1 MADPESH
8 QMQSTPGA
16 QHVHDKHPRLAKG
29 DVLLRAEK
37 VVKGFPGV
45 WENLILDE
53 VDFDVRSGEVH
64 VVLGENGAGKTVLA
78 NVLSGFYSATRGQI
92 YIRGKPAT
100 INSPEDALRLGVAM
114 VHQEFTLVRP
124 LTVAE
129 NVALGLKKNNLSFPI
144 GEVERKLSELSAKY
158 NLKVDPKARVE
169 DLSVGEQQRAEIL
182 KVLYHD
188 PDVIILDEPTSVLTP
203 TESQQLFSILRG
215 LADEGK
221 GVILITH
228 KMEDVMRNSDRVTVL
243 KLGKL
248 SGTKN
253 TSETNGQE
261 LVRMMIGP
269 EVPVLPRVRP
279 SAKGKVA
286 VEVSDLY
293 VLGGEGDPAV
303 RGASLTVHE
312 GEILGIA
319 GVAGNGQTELV
330 EAITGLRSVVGGKIT
345 IFGQDMTNRSPKE
358 IAKLGVSH
366 IPEERRRTGTAE
378 GLPLMENLM
387 MKDYRMSP
395 FSKAGFLDIP
405 AIKKHCEKLVSEFE
419 ILTPDLDKTEAR
431 ILSGGNIQRMILA
444 RELWKEPRVV
454 VASHPT
460 YGLDLRAIEHT
471 HRLLLKLR
479 EKGSAVFLV
488 SEDLDEI
495 MALSD
500 RIAVMFN
507 GKVIGIKESGEANA
521 QEIGLMMAGI
531 VK

>member
-1 MADPESH
+1 
-8 QMQSTPGA
+8 MQSTPGA

-78 NVLSGFYSATRGQI
+78 NVLSGFYSASRGQI
-92 YIRGKPAT
+92 YIRGRPVT
-100 INSPEDALRLGVAM
+100 LNSPEDALKLGVGM

-129 NVALGLKKNNLSFPI
+129 NVALGLKKSNLSFPI

-182 KVLYHD
+182 KGLYHD

-203 TESQQLFSILRG
+203 TESQELFSTLRG

-221 GVILITH
+221 GVVLITH

-248 SGTKN
+248 SGTKK

-269 EVPVLPRVRP
+269 EVPVLPKVRP
-279 SAKGKVA
+279 ATKGKVA
-286 VEVSDLY
+286 LEIKDLC
-293 VLGGEGDPAV
+293 VLGGEGEPAV
-303 RGASLTVHE
+303 RGASLDVHE
-312 GEILGIA
+312 GEILGVA

-330 EAITGLRSVVGGKIT
+330 EAITGLRAVIGGKIT
-345 IFGQDMTNRSPKE
+345 LFGQIVTNCSPKE
-358 IAKLGVSH
+358 IAMLGVSH
-366 IPEERRRTGTAE
+366 IPDERRRTGTAE

-387 MKDYRMSP
+387 MKDYRISP
-395 FSKAGFLDIP
+395 FSKAGFLNMS
-405 AIKKHCEKLVSEFE
+405 AIRNHCEKLVSEFE

-444 RELWKEPRVV
+444 RELWKEPRLV

-479 EKGSAVFLV
+479 EKGSAVLLV

-507 GKVIGIKESGEANA
+507 GKILGIKESEKTNVH
-521 QEIGLMMAGI
+521 EIGLMMAGI
-531 VK
+531 AS

>member
-1 MADPESH
+1 MIG
-8 QMQSTPGA
+8 TR
-16 QHVHDKHPRLAKG
+16 HVHEVHPRFEKG
-29 DVLLRAEK
+29 QVLLRAEK

-45 WENLILDE
+45 WEHLILDE

-64 VVLGENGAGKTVLA
+64 VILGENGAGKTVLA
-78 NVLSGFYSATRGQI
+78 NILSGFYVASKGRI
-92 YIRGKPAT
+92 YVRGKPVVL
-100 INSPEDALRLGVAM
+100 NSPEDALKVGVGM

-129 NVALGLKKNNLSFPI
+129 NVALGLKKNSLSFPI
-144 GEVERKLSELSAKY
+144 SEVERKLNELSERYK
-158 NLKVDPKARVE
+158 LKVDPRARVE

-182 KVLYHD
+182 KVLYHE

-203 TESQQLFSILRG
+203 SEAQQLFSILRG

-221 GVILITH
+221 GVVLITH
-228 KMEDVMRNSDRVTVL
+228 KLEDVMRNSDRVTVL

-248 SGTKN
+248 TGTKN
-253 TSETNGQE
+253 TSETNEQE

-269 EVPVLPRVRP
+269 EVPVLPKARP
-279 SAKGKVA
+279 AEKGKVA
-286 VEVSDLY
+286 LEVKELC
-293 VLGGEGDPAV
+293 VLGGEGEPAV
-303 RGASLTVHE
+303 RGTSLTLHE

-319 GVAGNGQTELV
+319 GVSGNGQTELV
-330 EAITGLRSVVGGKIT
+330 EAITGLRGVIGGKI
-345 IFGQDMTNRSPKE
+345 IVFGEDVTNRSPRE
-358 IAKLGVSH
+358 IAVLGVSH

-387 MKDYRMSP
+387 MKDYRRPP
-395 FSKAGFLDIP
+395 FSKVGFLNLSEIRN
-405 AIKKHCEKLVSEFE
+405 HCEKLVSEFE

-444 RELWKEPRVV
+444 RELWKEPRLVI
-454 VASHPT
+454 ASHPT

-479 EKGSAVFLV
+479 EKGSAVLLV

-507 GKVIGIKESGEANA
+507 GKIVAVRESDKTSM
-521 QEIGLMMAGI
+521 QEIGLLMAG
-531 VK
+531 VAS

>member
-1 MADPESH
+1 
-8 QMQSTPGA
+8 MQPLLGTRR
-16 QHVHDKHPRLAKG
+16 VNEVHPRPRKG
-29 DVLLRAEK
+29 EVLIRAEK

-45 WENLILDE
+45 WEHLILE
-53 VDFDVRSGEVH
+53 EIDFDARSGEVH
-64 VVLGENGAGKTVLA
+64 VILGENGAGKTVLA
-78 NVLSGFYSATRGQI
+78 NILSGFYVATRGKI
-92 YIRGKPAT
+92 YIRGKPVT
-100 INSPEDALRLGVAM
+100 INSPEDALKLGVAM

-129 NVALGLKKNNLSFPI
+129 NVALGLKKNDFSFPI
-144 GEVERKLSELSAKY
+144 GEVERKLNELSVKY
-158 NLKVDPKARVE
+158 NLKVNPKARVE

-221 GVILITH
+221 GVVLITH
-228 KMEDVMRNSDRVTVL
+228 KLEDVMRNSDRVTVL

-248 SGTKN
+248 TGTKN
-253 TSETNGQE
+253 TSETNEQE

-279 SAKGKVA
+279 SAKGKA
-286 VEVSDLY
+286 ALEIQELC
-293 VLGGEGDPAV
+293 VLGGEAEPAV
-303 RGASLTVHE
+303 KEASLTVHE
-312 GEILGIA
+312 GEILGVA

-330 EAITGLRSVVGGKIT
+330 EAITGLRNVVSGKILV
-345 IFGQDMTNRSPKE
+345 FGQDMTNRSPKQ
-358 IAKLGVSH
+358 IAMLGVSH

-387 MKDYRMSP
+387 MKDYRISP
-395 FSKAGFLDIP
+395 FSKAGFLDVS
-405 AIKKHCEKLVSEFE
+405 AIRKHCEKLVSEFQ

-444 RELWKEPRVV
+444 RELWKEPRLV
-454 VASHPT
+454 VAAHPT

-479 EKGSAVFLV
+479 ENGSAILLV

-507 GKVIGIKESGEANA
+507 GKIVGIRESGKTSM
-521 QEIGLMMAGI
+521 QEIGLMMAG
-531 VK
+531 VAS

>member
-1 MADPESH
+1 MADLESH
-8 QMQSTPGA
+8 QMQPTLGT
-16 QHVHDKHPRLAKG
+16 QHVHDEHPRLAKG

-53 VDFDVRSGEVH
+53 VNFDVRSGEVH

-92 YIRGKPAT
+92 YIRGKPVT

-129 NVALGLKKNNLSFPI
+129 NVALGLKRSNLSFPI
-144 GEVERKLSELSAKY
+144 REVERRLSELSTKY

-221 GVILITH
+221 GIIIITH

-253 TSETNGQE
+253 TSETNEQE

-279 SAKGKVA
+279 SSKGQVTLDIS
-286 VEVSDLY
+286 ELR
-293 VLGGEGDPAV
+293 VLGGEGEPAV
-303 RGASLTVHE
+303 RGVSLTVHE

-330 EAITGLRSVVGGKIT
+330 EAITGLRNAVGGKIT
-345 IFGQDMTNRSPKE
+345 ILGQDTTNHSPKE
-358 IAKLGVSH
+358 IAMLGVSN

-387 MKDYRMSP
+387 MKDYRQSP
-395 FSKAGFLDIP
+395 FSKAGFLNIP
-405 AIKKHCEKLVSEFE
+405 VIKEHCRKLVSEFE
-419 ILTPDLDKTEAR
+419 ILTPDLEKTEAR

-444 RELWKEPRVV
+444 RELWKEPRLV

-479 EKGSAVFLV
+479 EKGSAILLV

-507 GKVIGIKESGEANA
+507 GKIVGIKESGKTNM
-521 QEIGLMMAGI
+521 QEIGLMMAGATS
-531 VK
+531 

>member
-1 MADPESH
+1 MEPLLG
-8 QMQSTPGA
+8 TR
-16 QHVHDKHPRLAKG
+16 HVHEVHPTFKKG
-29 DVLLRAEK
+29 EVLLRVEK

-45 WENLILDE
+45 WEHLILDE
-53 VDFDVRSGEVH
+53 VDFDVKSGEVH
-64 VVLGENGAGKTVLA
+64 VILGENGAGKTVLA
-78 NVLSGFYSATRGQI
+78 NILSGFYVASRGQI
-92 YIRGKPAT
+92 YIRGKPVK
-100 INSPEDALRLGVAM
+100 IGSPEDALKLGVGM

-129 NVALGLKKNNLSFPI
+129 NVALGLKKNSFSFPI
-144 GEVERKLSELSAKY
+144 SEVERKLNELSVKY
-158 NLKVDPKARVE
+158 DLKVEPKAKVA

-221 GVILITH
+221 GVVLITH
-228 KMEDVMRNSDRVTVL
+228 KLEDVMRNSDRVTVL

-248 SGTKN
+248 TGTKN
-253 TSETNGQE
+253 TSETNEQE
-261 LVRMMIGP
+261 LVKMMIGP
-269 EVPVLPRVRP
+269 DVPVVPRVQAA
-279 SAKGKVA
+279 AKGKA
-286 VEVSDLY
+286 ALEIKDLC
-293 VLGGEGDPAV
+293 VLGGEGEPAV

-312 GEILGIA
+312 GEILGVA

-330 EAITGLRSVVGGKIT
+330 EAITGLRSAIGGKIVL
-345 IFGQDMTNRSPKE
+345 FGHDITNHSPKE
-358 IAKLGVSH
+358 IAMFGVSH

-387 MKDYRMSP
+387 MKDYRIAP
-395 FSKAGFLDIP
+395 FSKAGFLDIS
-405 AIKKHCEKLVSEFE
+405 AIKKHCDKLVSEFE

-444 RELWKEPRVV
+444 RELWKEPRFV

-471 HRLLLKLR
+471 HRLLLELR
-479 EKGSAVFLV
+479 EKGSAILLV

-507 GKVIGIKESGEANA
+507 GKILAVKESDKTSM
-521 QEIGLMMAGI
+521 QEIGLLMAG
-531 VK
+531 VVS

>member
-1 MADPESH
+1 
-8 QMQSTPGA
+8 MQSTQGT
-16 QHVHDKHPRLAKG
+16 QHVHDRHPGFTKG
-29 DVLLRAEK
+29 EVLLRAEK

-45 WENLILDE
+45 WEHLILDE
-53 VDFDVRSGEVH
+53 VNFDVKSGEVH
-64 VVLGENGAGKTVLA
+64 VILGENGAGKTVLA
-78 NVLSGFYSATRGQI
+78 NVLSGFYSTSRGQI
-92 YIRGKPAT
+92 YVRGKPVT
-100 INSPEDALRLGVAM
+100 ISSPEDALRLGVAM

-129 NVALGLKKNNLSFPI
+129 NVALGLKKSSLSFPI
-144 GEVERKLSELSAKY
+144 DEVERKLNELSVKY
-158 NLKVDPKARVE
+158 NLKVDPKARVD

-203 TESQQLFSILRG
+203 TESQQLFSILRN

-228 KMEDVMRNSDRVTVL
+228 KLEDVMRNSDRVTVL

-253 TSETNGQE
+253 TSQTNEQE

-269 EVPVLPRVRP
+269 EVPVLPKVRP

-286 VEVSDLY
+286 LEVSEVC
-293 VLGGEGDPAV
+293 VLGGEGEPAV

-319 GVAGNGQTELV
+319 GVSGNGQTELV
-330 EAITGLRSVVGGKIT
+330 EAVAGLRRVIGGKIL
-345 IFGQDMTNRSPKE
+345 IFGQDMTNHSPKE
-358 IAKLGVSH
+358 IAMLGVSN

-378 GLPLMENLM
+378 GLPLMENLI
-387 MKDYRMSP
+387 MKDYRTSP
-395 FSKAGFLDIP
+395 FSTAGFLNMP
-405 AIKKHCEKLVSEFE
+405 VIKEHCKKLISEFE
-419 ILTPDLDKTEAR
+419 ILTPDLEKTEAR

-444 RELWKEPRVV
+444 RELWKEPRLVI
-454 VASHPT
+454 ASHPT

-479 EKGSAVFLV
+479 GKGSAILLV

-507 GKVIGIKESGEANA
+507 GKVVGIKESGKTST

-531 VK
+531 VN

>member
-1 MADPESH
+1 
-8 QMQSTPGA
+8 MQSTTGT
-16 QHVHDKHPRLAKG
+16 QDVHDKHSGFTKG
-29 DVLLRAEK
+29 EVLLRAEK

-45 WENLILDE
+45 WEHLILDE
-53 VDFDVRSGEVH
+53 VNFDVKSGEVH
-64 VVLGENGAGKTVLA
+64 VILGENGAGKTVLA
-78 NVLSGFYSATRGQI
+78 NVLSGFYSASRGQI
-92 YIRGKPAT
+92 YVRGKPVT
-100 INSPEDALRLGVAM
+100 ISSPEDALRLGVAM

-129 NVALGLKKNNLSFPI
+129 NVALGLKKSSLSFPI
-144 GEVERKLSELSAKY
+144 DEVERKLNELSVKY
-158 NLKVDPKARVE
+158 NLKVDPKARVD

-203 TESQQLFSILRG
+203 TESQQLFSILSN

-228 KMEDVMRNSDRVTVL
+228 KLEDVMRNSDRVTVL

-248 SGTKN
+248 SGTKK
-253 TSETNGQE
+253 TSETNEQE

-269 EVPVLPRVRP
+269 EVPVLPKVRP
-279 SAKGKVA
+279 STKGKVA
-286 VEVSDLY
+286 LEVSEVC
-293 VLGGEGDPAV
+293 VLGGEGEPAV
-303 RGASLTVHE
+303 RSASLTVHE

-319 GVAGNGQTELV
+319 GVSGNGQTELV
-330 EAITGLRSVVGGKIT
+330 EAVTGLRRVASGKIL
-345 IFGQDMTNRSPKE
+345 IFSQEMTNHSPKE
-358 IAKLGVSH
+358 IAMLGVSN

-378 GLPLMENLM
+378 GLPLMENLI
-387 MKDYRMSP
+387 MKDYRTYP
-395 FSKAGFLDIP
+395 FSTAGFLNMP
-405 AIKKHCEKLVSEFE
+405 VIKEHCKKLISEFE
-419 ILTPDLDKTEAR
+419 ILTPDLEKTEAR

-444 RELWKEPRVV
+444 RELWKEPRLV

-479 EKGSAVFLV
+479 EKGSAILLV

-500 RIAVMFN
+500 RIAVMFD
-507 GKVIGIKESGEANA
+507 GKVVGIKESGKTST

-531 VK
+531 VS

>member
-1 MADPESH
+1 LEDH

-16 QHVHDKHPRLAKG
+16 QHAHDEHPRLAKG

-53 VDFDVRSGEVH
+53 VNFDVRSGEVH

-92 YIRGKPAT
+92 YIRGKPVT

-129 NVALGLKKNNLSFPI
+129 NVAIGLKKNNFSYPI
-144 GEVERKLSELSAKY
+144 GEVERELNELSAKY

-182 KVLYHD
+182 KVLYHE

-203 TESQQLFSILRG
+203 TEAQQLFSILRG

-221 GVILITH
+221 GVVLITH
-228 KMEDVMRNSDRVTVL
+228 KLEDVMRNSDRVTVL

-248 SGTKN
+248 TGTKN
-253 TSETNGQE
+253 TSETDEQE

-269 EVPVLPRVRP
+269 EVPALPKVRP
-279 SAKGKVA
+279 GTKGGVA
-286 VEVSDLY
+286 LEVSELY
-293 VLGGEGDPAV
+293 VLGGEGEPAV
-303 RGASLTVHE
+303 KGASFTVHE

-319 GVAGNGQTELV
+319 GVSGNGQAELV
-330 EAITGLRSVVGGKIT
+330 EAITGLRNVIAGRIT
-345 IFGQDMTNRSPKE
+345 IFGREMTDHSPKQV
-358 IAKLGVSH
+358 AALGVSH

-387 MKDYRMSP
+387 MKDYRLSP
-395 FSKAGFLDIP
+395 FSKAGFLDVP
-405 AIKKHCEKLVSEFE
+405 KIKEHCKKLVSEFE

-454 VASHPT
+454 IASHPT

-479 EKGSAVFLV
+479 EKGSAILLV

-500 RIAVMFN
+500 RIAVMFS
-507 GKVIGIKESGEANA
+507 GKIVGVRESGKTTTH
-521 QEIGLMMAGI
+521 EIGLLMAG
-531 VK
+531 VAS

>member
-1 MADPESH
+1 
-8 QMQSTPGA
+8 MQALSDTR
-16 QHVHDKHPRLAKG
+16 HIHKVHSPPKKRE
-29 DVLLRAEK
+29 VLLRTEK

-45 WENLILDE
+45 WEHLILDE

-64 VVLGENGAGKTVLA
+64 VILGENGAGKTVLA
-78 NVLSGFYSATRGQI
+78 NILSGFYVASRGQI
-92 YIRGKPAT
+92 YVREKPVT
-100 INSPEDALRLGVAM
+100 INSPEDALKLGVAM

-129 NVALGLKKNNLSFPI
+129 NVALGLKRNNLSFPI
-144 GEVERKLSELSAKY
+144 NDVEHKLNGLSAKY

-203 TESQQLFSILRG
+203 TEAQQLFSILRG

-221 GVILITH
+221 GVVLITH
-228 KMEDVMRNSDRVTVL
+228 KLEDVMRNSDRVTVL

-248 SGTKN
+248 TGTKK
-253 TSETNGQE
+253 TSETNEQE

-269 EVPVLPRVRP
+269 EVPVLPKAQP
-279 SAKGKVA
+279 IAKGKVA
-286 VEVSDLY
+286 LEIKELC
-293 VLGGEGDPAV
+293 VLGGEGEPAV
-303 RGASLTVHE
+303 RGTSFTVHE

-330 EAITGLRSVVGGKIT
+330 EAVTGLRNAIGGKIL
-345 IFGQDMTNRSPKE
+345 IFGHDVTNRSPKE
-358 IAKLGVSH
+358 IAMLGVSH

-387 MKDYRMSP
+387 MKDYRVAP
-395 FSKAGFLDIP
+395 FSRAGFLDVP
-405 AIKKHCEKLVSEFE
+405 TIKKHCENLVSEFE
-419 ILTPDLDKTEAR
+419 ILTPDLEKTEAR

-444 RELWKEPRVV
+444 RELWKEPRLVI
-454 VASHPT
+454 ASHPT

-479 EKGSAVFLV
+479 EKGSAILLV

-500 RIAVMFN
+500 RVAVMFN
-507 GKVIGIKESGEANA
+507 GQVVGIKESGKTSM
-521 QEIGLMMAGI
+521 QEIGLMMAG
-531 VK
+531 VTS

>member
-1 MADPESH
+1 MADLEKYR
-8 QMQSTPGA
+8 MQSPPGA
-16 QHVHDKHPRLAKG
+16 QHVHDERPRLVKG
-29 DVLLRAEK
+29 EVLLRAEK

-53 VDFDVRSGEVH
+53 VDFDVKSGEIH

-78 NVLSGFYSATRGQI
+78 NVLSGFYSASRGQI
-92 YIRGKPAT
+92 YIRGKPVT

-129 NVALGLKKNNLSFPI
+129 NVALGLKKNSLSFPI
-144 GEVERKLSELSAKY
+144 AEVERKLGELSVRHD
-158 NLKVDPKARVE
+158 LKVDPKARVA

-188 PDVIILDEPTSVLTP
+188 PDVIILDEPTSVLAP

-228 KMEDVMRNSDRVTVL
+228 KLEDVMRSSDRVTVL

-253 TSETNGQE
+253 TSETNEQE

-269 EVPVLPRVRP
+269 EVPLLPRVQP
-279 SAKGKVA
+279 SAKGEVA
-286 VEVSDLY
+286 IEVCELR
-293 VLGGEGDPAV
+293 VLGGEGELAV
-303 RGASLTVHE
+303 RGASLAVHK

-319 GVAGNGQTELV
+319 GVSGNGQTELV
-330 EAITGLRSVVGGKIT
+330 EAIAGLRNVIGGKIL
-345 IFGQDMTNRSPKE
+345 IFGQDTTNHSPKE
-358 IAKLGVSH
+358 IAMLGVSN
-366 IPEERRRTGTAE
+366 IPEDRRRTGTAE

-387 MKDYRMSP
+387 MKDYRISP
-395 FSKAGFLDIP
+395 FSKAGFLNIP
-405 AIKKHCEKLVSEFE
+405 VIKEHCKKLVSEFE
-419 ILTPDLDKTEAR
+419 ILTPDLEKTEAR

-444 RELWKEPRVV
+444 RELWKDPRLV

-471 HRLLLKLR
+471 HRLLLRLR
-479 EKGSAVFLV
+479 EKGSAILLV

-507 GKVIGIKESGEANA
+507 GKVVGIKESGKTSA

-531 VK
+531 TK

>member
-1 MADPESH
+1 
-8 QMQSTPGA
+8 MQSLDGTRPVSEA
-16 QHVHDKHPRLAKG
+16 RPKLRKG
-29 DVLLRAEK
+29 EVLLRTEK

-45 WENLILDE
+45 WEHLILDA
-53 VDFDVRSGEVH
+53 VDFDVKSGEVH
-64 VVLGENGAGKTVLA
+64 VILGENGAGKTVLA
-78 NVLSGFYSATRGQI
+78 NILSGFYVATRGQI
-92 YIRGKPAT
+92 YIREKPVT
-100 INSPEDALRLGVAM
+100 INSPEDALKLGVAM

-129 NVALGLKKNNLSFPI
+129 NVALGLKKNSFSFPI
-144 GEVERKLSELSAKY
+144 AEVERKLNELSAKY

-203 TESQQLFSILRG
+203 TESQELFSTLRG
-215 LADEGK
+215 LADEEK
-221 GVILITH
+221 GVVLITH

-248 SGTKN
+248 SGTKK
-253 TSETNGQE
+253 TSETNGEE

-269 EVPVLPRVRP
+269 EVPVLPKVRP
-279 SAKGKVA
+279 ATKGKVA
-286 VEVSDLY
+286 LEIKDLC
-293 VLGGEGDPAV
+293 VLGGEGEPAV
-303 RGASLTVHE
+303 RGASLDVHE
-312 GEILGIA
+312 GEILGVA

-330 EAITGLRSVVGGKIT
+330 EAITGLRTVIGGKIT
-345 IFGQDMTNRSPKE
+345 LFGQDVTNRSPKE
-358 IAKLGVSH
+358 IAMLGVSH
-366 IPEERRRTGTAE
+366 IPDERRRTGTAE

-387 MKDYRMSP
+387 MKDYRIFP
-395 FSKAGFLDIP
+395 FSRAGFLNLS
-405 AIKKHCEKLVSEFE
+405 AIRKHCEKLVSEFE

-444 RELWKEPRVV
+444 RELWKEPRLV

-471 HRLLLKLR
+471 HRLLLRLR
-479 EKGSAVFLV
+479 EKGSAVLLV

-500 RIAVMFN
+500 RIVVMFN
-507 GKVIGIKESGEANA
+507 GKILGIKESGKTNM

-531 VK
+531 AS

>member
-1 MADPESH
+1 L
-8 QMQSTPGA
+8 
-16 QHVHDKHPRLAKG
+16 K
-29 DVLLRAEK
+29 AEK

-45 WENLILDE
+45 WEHLILDE

-64 VVLGENGAGKTVLA
+64 VILGENGAGKTVLA
-78 NVLSGFYSATRGQI
+78 NILSGFYVTSRGQI
-92 YIRGKPAT
+92 YVREKPVTIR
-100 INSPEDALRLGVAM
+100 SPEDALKLGVAM

-129 NVALGLKKNNLSFPI
+129 NVALGLKKNDFSYPI
-144 GEVERKLSELSAKY
+144 GEVERRLNDLSTRY
-158 NLKVDPKARVE
+158 NLKVDPRARVE

-182 KVLYHD
+182 KVLYHE

-221 GVILITH
+221 GVVLITH
-228 KMEDVMRNSDRVTVL
+228 KLEDVMRNSDRVTVL

-248 SGTKN
+248 TGSKN
-253 TSETNGQE
+253 TSETSEQE

-269 EVPVLPRVRP
+269 EVPVLPKARP
-279 SAKGKVA
+279 RAKGKVA
-286 VEVSDLY
+286 LEVTDLC
-293 VLGGEGDPAV
+293 VLGGEGEPAV

-312 GEILGIA
+312 GEILGMA
-319 GVAGNGQTELV
+319 GVSGNGQTELV
-330 EAITGLRSVVGGKIT
+330 EAITGLRNVIGGKIT
-345 IFGQDMTNRSPKE
+345 IFGQEMTNRSPRE
-358 IAKLGVSH
+358 VAALGVSH

-387 MKDYRMSP
+387 MKDFRVSP
-395 FSKAGFLDIP
+395 FSNHGFLDVSG
-405 AIKKHCEKLVSEFE
+405 IKRHCEQLVSEFE

-444 RELWKEPRVV
+444 RELWKEPRLV

-471 HRLLLKLR
+471 HRLVLKLR
-479 EKGSAVFLV
+479 EKGSAILLV

-507 GKVIGIKESGEANA
+507 GKVVGIREAGKTDR
-521 QEIGLMMAGI
+521 QEIGLMMAG
-531 VK
+531 VGS

>member
-1 MADPESH
+1 VHP
-8 QMQSTPGA
+8 TPT
-16 QHVHDKHPRLAKG
+16 KG
-29 DVLLRAEK
+29 EILLRTEK

-45 WENLILDE
+45 WEHLILDE
-53 VDFDVRSGEVH
+53 IDFDVKSGEVH
-64 VVLGENGAGKTVLA
+64 VILGENGAGKTVLA
-78 NVLSGFYSATRGQI
+78 NILSGFYVASRGQI
-92 YIRGKPAT
+92 YIREKPVT
-100 INSPEDALRLGVAM
+100 INSPEDALKLGVAM

-129 NVALGLKKNNLSFPI
+129 NVALALKRNNFSFPI
-144 GEVERKLSELSAKY
+144 GEVERKLNELSAKY
-158 NLKVDPKARVE
+158 NLKVDPKSRVE

-203 TESQQLFSILRG
+203 SEAQQLFSILRG
-215 LADEGK
+215 LADEGN
-221 GVILITH
+221 GVVLITH
-228 KMEDVMRNSDRVTVL
+228 KLEDVMRNSDRVTVL

-248 SGTKN
+248 SGTKR
-253 TSETNGQE
+253 TSETNEQE

-269 EVPVLPRVRP
+269 EVPVLPK
-279 SAKGKVA
+279 AQLTTKGKVA
-286 VEVSDLY
+286 LEIKELC
-293 VLGGEGDPAV
+293 VLGGEGEPAV

-330 EAITGLRSVVGGKIT
+330 EAITGLRNVIGGKIL
-345 IFGQDMTNRSPKE
+345 IFGNDMTNRSPKE
-358 IAKLGVSH
+358 IAMLGVSH

-387 MKDYRMSP
+387 MKDYRKAP
-395 FSKAGFLDIP
+395 FSKVGFLDVST
-405 AIKKHCEKLVSEFE
+405 IKKHCEKLVSEFE

-444 RELWKEPRVV
+444 RELWKEPRFV

-479 EKGSAVFLV
+479 EKGSAILLV

-507 GKVIGIKESGEANA
+507 GKVVGIRESGKTNMH
-521 QEIGLMMAGI
+521 EIGMMMAG
-531 VK
+531 VAS

>member
-1 MADPESH
+1 
-8 QMQSTPGA
+8 MQPPTGTR
-16 QHVHDKHPRLAKG
+16 HIHEVHPRFTKG
-29 DVLLRAEK
+29 EILLKAEK

-45 WENLILDE
+45 WEHLILDE

-64 VVLGENGAGKTVLA
+64 VILGENGAGKTVLA
-78 NVLSGFYSATRGQI
+78 NVLSGFYVASRGQI
-92 YIRGKPAT
+92 YVRGKPVT
-100 INSPEDALRLGVAM
+100 INSPEDALKLGVAM

-129 NVALGLKKNNLSFPI
+129 NVALGLKRNNFSFPI
-144 GEVERKLSELSAKY
+144 GEVEKKLSDLSVKY
-158 NLKVDPKARVE
+158 NLMVDPKARVE

-182 KVLYHD
+182 KVLYHE

-221 GVILITH
+221 GVVLITH
-228 KMEDVMRNSDRVTVL
+228 KLEDVMKNSDRVTVL

-248 SGTKN
+248 TGTRN
-253 TSETNGQE
+253 TSETNEQE

-269 EVPVLPRVRP
+269 EVPVLPRGRP
-279 SAKGKVA
+279 AAKGKVA
-286 VEVSDLY
+286 LEVKELS
-293 VLGGEGDPAV
+293 VLGGEGERAV

-319 GVAGNGQTELV
+319 GVSGNGQTELV
-330 EAITGLRSVVGGKIT
+330 EAITGLRKVSGGKIV
-345 IFGQDMTNRSPKE
+345 IFGQDMTNHSPRE
-358 IAKLGVSH
+358 IAMLGVSN
-366 IPEERRRTGTAE
+366 IPEERRMTGTAE

-387 MKDYRMSP
+387 MKDYRIPP
-395 FSKAGFLDIP
+395 FSKAGFLNVSEIRD
-405 AIKKHCEKLVSEFE
+405 HCGKLVSEFE

-444 RELWKEPRVV
+444 RELWKEPRLVI
-454 VASHPT
+454 ASHPT

-471 HRLLLKLR
+471 HRLLLKMK
-479 EKGSAVFLV
+479 EKGSAILLV

-507 GKVIGIKESGEANA
+507 GKILGTRDSGKTNR

-531 VK
+531 AS

>member
-1 MADPESH
+1 
-8 QMQSTPGA
+8 MQLLPGTGVVREVRPTP
-16 QHVHDKHPRLAKG
+16 RKG
-29 DVLLRAEK
+29 EVLVRAEK

-45 WENLILDE
+45 WEHLILDE
-53 VDFDVRSGEVH
+53 IDFDVKSGEVH
-64 VVLGENGAGKTVLA
+64 VILGENGAGKTVLA
-78 NVLSGFYSATRGQI
+78 NILSGFYVATRGKI
-92 YIRGKPAT
+92 YIRGNPVT
-100 INSPEDALRLGVAM
+100 INSPEDALKLGVAM

-124 LTVAE
+124 LIVAE
-129 NVALGLKKNNLSFPI
+129 NVALGLKKNNFSFPV
-144 GEVERKLSELSAKY
+144 GEVERKLNELSAKY
-158 NLKVDPKARVE
+158 NLKVNSKAKVE

-221 GVILITH
+221 GVVLITH
-228 KMEDVMRNSDRVTVL
+228 KLEDVMRNSDRVTVL

-248 SGTKN
+248 TGTKN
-253 TSETNGQE
+253 TSETNEQE

-286 VEVSDLY
+286 LEIKEVC
-293 VLGGEGDPAV
+293 VLGGEGEPAV
-303 RGASLTVHE
+303 RGASVTVHE
-312 GEILGIA
+312 GEILGVA

-330 EAITGLRSVVGGKIT
+330 EAITGLRNIIGGKILV
-345 IFGQDMTNRSPKE
+345 FGQDMTNRSPKE
-358 IAKLGVSH
+358 IAMLGVSH

-387 MKDYRMSP
+387 MKDYRISP
-395 FSKAGFLDIP
+395 FSKAGFLDIS

-419 ILTPDLDKTEAR
+419 ILTPDIEKTQAR

-444 RELWKEPRVV
+444 RELWKEPRLV
-454 VASHPT
+454 VAAHPT

-479 EKGSAVFLV
+479 ENGSAILLV

-507 GKVIGIKESGEANA
+507 GKIVGIRESGKTSV
-521 QEIGLMMAGI
+521 QEIGRMMAG
-531 VK
+531 VAS